1 MNIKEFELLKKGDI
15 IKKHILTVDDLNNK
29 QNRTLL
35 YGYTCNR
42 ETWHV
47 YLKDEVI
54 YTVMYGGYDNID
66 ISEVYVKTNNDYI
79 PNKRLYPECCDYEF
93 CKLLKEY
100 EVFIPFTTYNKE
112 REYSQYYG
120 KLI

>member
-100 EVFIPFTTYNKE
+100 EVIIPFTTYNKE

>member
-79 PNKRLYPECCDYEF
+79 PNKRLYP
-93 CKLLKEY
+93 
-100 EVFIPFTTYNKE
+100 
-112 REYSQYYG
+112 
-120 KLI
+120 